1 MTTPPRPGARQPG
14 PPGPGTT
21 QPAPARPGATQA
33 SPPRPAPAHPHAAR
47 PGPRGPGTT
56 QPSSLGPGATRAAP
70 AGKVWFVGAGP
81 GAADLVTL
89 RGARVIA
96 EADVVVW
103 AASLVRAEVVAGA
116 RGERLDSS
124 RLTLEEVC
132 AVYDRAAAEGLRVA
146 RVHSGDP
153 SLYGAIGEQIA
164 HCDRVGLDWEIVPG
178 VSSLAA
184 AAAAAG
190 RELTVPEVGQSV
202 IITRLPTATPMPP
215 GEQVRAFARHG
226 TTMALFLSAK
236 RGRRLQE
243 ELLAGG
249 YPPETPC
256 LVAYRVTWPE
266 ELLAWCRLDELARTL
281 REARLHKHTLILV
294 GPALAAAGTAG
305 GTRSHLYDPAFAH
318 EFRAART

>member
-1 MTTPPRPGARQPG
+1 MTTAPRPGTSGARVPG
-14 PPGPGTT
+14 
-21 QPAPARPGATQA
+21 
-33 SPPRPAPAHPHAAR
+33 PRPAQRAGTRRRHAE
-47 PGPRGPGTT
+47 GT
-56 QPSSLGPGATRAAP
+56 P
-70 AGKVWFVGAGP
+70 GKVWFVGAGP
-81 GAADLVTL
+81 GAADLLTL

-96 EADVVVW
+96 EADVVIW
-103 AASLVRAEVVAGA
+103 AASLVQPEVVAA
-116 RGERLDSS
+116 ATGELLESS
-124 RLTLEEVC
+124 NLTLEEVG

-153 SLYGAIGEQIA
+153 SLYGATGEQISY
-164 HCDRVGLDWEIVPG
+164 CDRVGLAWEIVPG

-184 AAAAAG
+184 AAAVAG
-190 RELTVPEVGQSV
+190 RELTVPEVAQSV

-215 GEQVRAFARHG
+215 GEEVRELARHG

-249 YPPETPC
+249 YPPDTPC

-281 REARLHKHTLILV
+281 RDARLHKHTLILV
-294 GPALAAAGTAG
+294 GPGLAAE
-305 GTRSHLYDPAFAH
+305 GTRSHLYDPSFAH